1 MSKKYIVILR
11 ALGILDNNEIENIL
25 KNNLY
30 NIITFPILKAET
42 IYSKP
47 INLNTSQAVLT
58 TSSNA
63 IKIFSQ
69 LSKKRNIPL
78 YTVGSTSKKVAK
90 RLGYKN
96 VIDCQGDS
104 VKMYYEVLKN
114 CNKNNGDLIYIGAK
128 SISFDIPKMLLDV
141 GYKVKRYIVYR
152 TREVNVID
160 NKFLNLIKLNKI
172 KWIVLLS
179 RKGASNF
186 NKLFLNKIEF
196 NQLMQIKFACLSENI
211 AKELSIK
218 IKFKFF
224 PNHPTLSNL
233 KSVITQNE

>member
-11 ALGILDNNEIENIL
+11 ALGILDNTEIENIL

-30 NIITFPILKAET
+30 NIITLPILKAET

-47 INLNTSQAVLT
+47 INLNKSQAVLT

-78 YTVGSTSKKVAK
+78 YTVGSTSKIIAK

-104 VKMYYEVLKN
+104 VKMYNTVLKN
-114 CNKNNGDLIYIGAK
+114 CNKTC
-128 SISFDIPKMLLDV
+128 LD
-141 GYKVKRYIVYR
+141 GIRYI
-152 TREVNVID
+152 
-160 NKFLNLIKLNKI
+160 LIRINI
-172 KWIVLLS
+172 
-179 RKGASNF
+179 NF
-186 NKLFLNKIEF
+186 
-196 NQLMQIKFACLSENI
+196 
-211 AKELSIK
+211 
-218 IKFKFF
+218 
-224 PNHPTLSNL
+224 
-233 KSVITQNE
+233 

>member
-47 INLNTSQAVLT
+47 INLNKSQAVLT

-78 YTVGSTSKKVAK
+78 YTVGSTSKKVAEK
-90 RLGYKN
+90 LGYKN

-104 VKMYYEVLKN
+104 VKMFNVVLKS
-114 CNKNNGDLIYIGAK
+114 CNKNNGDLTYIGAK

-141 GYKVKRYIVYR
+141 GYKVKRYIVYK

-160 NKFLNLIKLNKI
+160 NKFLNLIKLKKI

-186 NKLFLNKIEF
+186 NKLFLIIF
-196 NQLMQIKFACLSENI
+196 NLIN
-211 AKELSIK
+211 
-218 IKFKFF
+218 
-224 PNHPTLSNL
+224 
-233 KSVITQNE
+233 